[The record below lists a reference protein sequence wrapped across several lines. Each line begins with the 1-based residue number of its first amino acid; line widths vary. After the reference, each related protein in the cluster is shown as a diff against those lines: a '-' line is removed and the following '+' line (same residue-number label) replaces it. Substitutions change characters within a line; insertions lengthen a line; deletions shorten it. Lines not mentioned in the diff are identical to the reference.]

1 MKQFWKE
8 FRDFI
13 ARGNLVEIAVA
24 FVMGAAFGAVVNSF
38 IFDIVMP
45 PIGKLVGNVD
55 FSNLF
60 VVLGPEKYPS
70 AEAARA
76 AGAPAIYYGRFI
88 NNLVNF
94 LIIASRHV
102 PPFAGGHADAET
114 EGSPCSHHEGMPLLQ
129 DPNPHRS
136 SPLPQLHF
144 SARLVLAQKQ
154 NGLAVV
160 GAGEDHEGVGC
171 ILGG

>member
-70 AEAARA
+70 AEAARQ

-88 NNLVNF
+88 NNLINF
-94 LIIASRHV
+94 LIIALVMFLLVRAVMKMRKAKEEV
-102 PPFAGGHADAET
+102 PAAPTTKECPYCKTQIPIGAVR
-114 EGSPCSHHEGMPLLQ
+114 C
-129 DPNPHRS
+129 PNCTS
-136 SPLPQLHF
+136 QL
-144 SARLVLAQKQ
+144 A
-154 NGLAVV
+154 
-160 GAGEDHEGVGC
+160 
-171 ILGG
+171 

>member
-60 VVLGPEKYPS
+60 VVLGPEKYSS
-70 AEAARA
+70 AEAARQ

-88 NNLVNF
+88 NNLINF
-94 LIIASRHV
+94 LIIALVMFLLVRAVMKMRKAKEEV
-102 PPFAGGHADAET
+102 PAAPTTKECPYCKTQIPIGAV
-114 EGSPCSHHEGMPLLQ
+114 CC
-129 DPNPHRS
+129 PNCTS
-136 SPLPQLHF
+136 QL
-144 SARLVLAQKQ
+144 A
-154 NGLAVV
+154 
-160 GAGEDHEGVGC
+160 
-171 ILGG
+171 

>member
-55 FSNLF
+55 FSSLF

-70 AEAARA
+70 AEAARQ

-88 NNLVNF
+88 NNIINF
-94 LIIASRHV
+94 LIVAFV
-102 PPFAGGHADAET
+102 MF
-114 EGSPCSHHEGMPLLQ
+114 LLVRAVIKMRKPKEAPAPTTKECPYCKTQ
-129 DPNPHRS
+129 IPIGAVRCPHCTS
-136 SPLPQLHF
+136 QL
-144 SARLVLAQKQ
+144 A
-154 NGLAVV
+154 
-160 GAGEDHEGVGC
+160 
-171 ILGG
+171 

>member
-1 MKQFWKE
+1 MKKFWQD

-24 FVMGAAFGAVVNSF
+24 FVMGVAFGAVVNSF

-60 VVLGPEKYPS
+60 VVLGPEPEKYPS
-70 AEAARA
+70 AEAARQ

-88 NNLVNF
+88 NHLINF
-94 LIIASRHV
+94 LIIAFV
-102 PPFAGGHADAET
+102 MF
-114 EGSPCSHHEGMPLLQ
+114 LLVRAVLRMRKPKEAPAPTTKECPYCKTQ
-129 DPNPHRS
+129 IPIGAVRCPNCTS
-136 SPLPQLHF
+136 QL
-144 SARLVLAQKQ
+144 A
-154 NGLAVV
+154 
-160 GAGEDHEGVGC
+160 
-171 ILGG
+171 